1 MGQSKNVIIFGA
13 TSGIGRGLALCF
25 VKDGY
30 HVAATGRRKELL
42 GSLQKEAPGQ
52 ISVFENDVNQLEE
65 TEKVFKN
72 IVEIFKTVDVIVH
85 CSGTGDENPELGWQ
99 TENNTLQTNVIAAA
113 HIYGLA
119 FKLFREQQSGHLAAI
134 SSIASLRGNRH
145 APAYFA
151 SKAFQVNYLESLYLK
166 TKEIKSG
173 KVYVTDIRPGF
184 VDTKM
189 ALGNEIF
196 WLTPLPK
203 AVRQIYAAIR
213 QKRRKVYISHRWM
226 WIALVLKVV
235 PARLIKIFK

>member
-1 MGQSKNVIIFGA
+1 MNQTKNVIIFGA
-13 TSGIGRGLALCF
+13 TSGIGRGLALLF
-25 VKDGY
+25 AKDGY
-30 HVAATGRRKELL
+30 RIAATGRRRDLL
-42 GSLQKEAPGQ
+42 DSLQKEAPNQ
-52 ISVFENDVNQLEE
+52 IAVFENDVNQLEE
-65 TEKVFKN
+65 TEKVFKH
-72 IVEIFKTVDVIVH
+72 ILEIFKTVDVIVH
-85 CSGTGDENPELGWQ
+85 CSGIGDENPKLIWQ
-99 TENNTLQTNVIAAA
+99 TENNTLQTNVVAAA

-119 FKLFREQQSGHLAAI
+119 FKLFSEQQFGHLAAI

-173 KVYVTDIRPGF
+173 KVFITDIRPGF

-203 AVRQIYAAIR
+203 AVRQIYSAIR
-213 QKRRKVYISHRWM
+213 QKRRKVYISHRWA
-226 WIALVLKVV
+226 WIALVLKIV
-235 PARLIKIFK
+235 PARLIRIFK

>member
-1 MGQSKNVIIFGA
+1 MSQTKNVIIFGA
-13 TSGIGRGLALCF
+13 TSGIGRGLTLCF

-30 HVAATGRRKELL
+30 CVAATGRRKELL
-42 GSLQKEAPGQ
+42 ASLQKEAPNQ

-65 TEKVFKN
+65 TEQVFKN
-72 IVEIFKTVDVIVH
+72 IVQAFKTIDVIVH
-85 CSGTGDENPELGWQ
+85 CSGIGDENPELNWQ
-99 TENNTLQTNVIAAA
+99 TENDTLQTNVIAAA

-119 FKLFREQQSGHLAAI
+119 FKLFREQQFGHLAAI

-151 SKAFQVNYLESLYLK
+151 SKSFQVNYLESLYLK

-173 KVYVTDIRPGF
+173 KVYITDIRPGF

-213 QKRRKVYISHRWM
+213 QKRRKVYVSHRWAF
-226 WIALVLKVV
+226 IAMVLKIV

>member
-1 MGQSKNVIIFGA
+1 MSQTKNVIIFGA

-25 VKDGY
+25 VKDGCR
-30 HVAATGRRKELL
+30 VAITGRRKEMLD
-42 GSLQKEAPGQ
+42 SLQKEAPCQ
-52 ISVFENDVNQLEE
+52 IFVFENDVNQLEE
-65 TEKVFKN
+65 TGKVFKN

-85 CSGTGDENPELGWQ
+85 CSGIGDENPELNWQ
-99 TENNTLQTNVIAAA
+99 TENETLQTNVVAAA

-119 FKLFREQQSGHLAAI
+119 FKLFREQQFGHLAAI

-213 QKRRKVYISHRWM
+213 QKRRKVYISHRWA